1 VGRLWRD
8 LTVDHGFLRSTAVR
22 PDPELPPPDPSPAGS
37 GGQFP
42 LFPALPAARMG
53 HGCCTA
59 GAPPPLHW
67 RRGWLL
73 PSPALHAAFIP
84 SPARWPLP
92 SLALRTL
99 GLEDPGSCIQPRR
112 DAVAQSS
119 RAPRLAWLRRRQHD
133 PWSRAQPSRPP
144 LHPPLQI
151 GGRRHHGGCSSQIH
165 LCPPQLT
172 MQQRRVQWIHKLLHH
187 SAMHTICLAKCF
199 INLFILLVHRP
210 LGWRRS
216 R

>member
-1 VGRLWRD
+1 MGQQTLGQPLPSSSPPSLASLLRSRRPSASATPHRCPSFLAACKGARPLRQVARAQLVGRLWRD

-22 PDPELPPPDPSPAGS
+22 PDPELPPPDPPPAGS

-73 PSPALHAAFIP
+73 PSPELHAAFIP
-84 SPARWPLP
+84 SPTRWPLP

-99 GLEDPGSCIQPRR
+99 GLEDPGLVLPATAGRGGAELPGPPTR
-112 DAVAQSS
+112 VA
-119 RAPRLAWLRRRQHD
+119 P
-133 PWSRAQPSRPP
+133 AQ
-144 LHPPLQI
+144 
-151 GGRRHHGGCSSQIH
+151 
-165 LCPPQLT
+165 
-172 MQQRRVQWIHKLLHH
+172 
-187 SAMHTICLAKCF
+187 AA
-199 INLFILLVHRP
+199 
-210 LGWRRS
+210 
-216 R
+216 